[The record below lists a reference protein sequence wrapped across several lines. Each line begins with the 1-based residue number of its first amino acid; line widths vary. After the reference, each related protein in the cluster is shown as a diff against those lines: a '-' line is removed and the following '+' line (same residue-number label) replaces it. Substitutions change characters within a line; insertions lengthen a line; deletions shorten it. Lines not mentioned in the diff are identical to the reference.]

1 MTRPIII
8 GSGAAG
14 LTAALALAPLRPIL
28 LTAGS
33 LAGNAASAW
42 AQGGIAAAIGPDDSP
57 ARHAADTIAAGAGLC
72 DPEAVTRITNAG
84 PATIEFLLS
93 LGAQLDVTS
102 LGLEA
107 AHSNRRIVHAHDAT
121 GAEIT
126 RALAAAVQAEQKI
139 EILEHTTANSL
150 AVHNNTVQAVHANT
164 RSGPITLQTST
175 VILATGGL
183 GALFTHTTNPA
194 TALGQG
200 IALAARAGA
209 ALRDMEFV
217 QFHPTALATN
227 TYPMPLISEAL
238 RGEGAVLIDEHGTKF
253 MNGEDLAA
261 RDIVARA
268 VSAKYAEGQSVFLDA
283 RALNP
288 EKFPKIFALCGAEN
302 IDPATQPIPIRP
314 AAHYHMGGIA
324 VDANSESSI
333 TGLFAA
339 GECAASGLHGANR
352 LASNSLLEAI
362 VTAQAAA
369 KTILARPTTSVVTP
383 SEPFQRRCAPSE
395 PLVPSPAKAG
405 ISPTDPQQPHL
416 PLIRKIASENL
427 GILRT
432 HAGLTAAISQLAP
445 LTPTS
450 NAALIAHLIAAS
462 ALARTESRGAHFRT
476 DYPET
481 NPAQATSQTITLP
494 QTQPAKRAA

>member
-1 MTRPIII
+1 MTRPVII

-28 LTAGS
+28 LTAGR
-33 LAGNAASAW
+33 LAGGAASAW

-57 ARHAADTIAAGAGLC
+57 ALHEADTIAAGAGLC
-72 DPEAVTRITNAG
+72 DPAAAARITKAG
-84 PATIEFLLS
+84 PAIIEFLQN
-93 LGAQLDVTS
+93 LGAQLDTTS

-107 AHSNRRIVHAHDAT
+107 AHSRRRIVHAHDAT
-121 GAEIT
+121 GAEIL
-126 RALAAAVQAEQKI
+126 RALEAAVRAQPMIAIFEQTAATGLGIQDNAIQSVQANTPSG
-139 EILEHTTANSL
+139 LLTLPTTA
-150 AVHNNTVQAVHANT
+150 
-164 RSGPITLQTST
+164 

-183 GALFTHTTNPA
+183 GGLFLHTTNPA

-200 IALAARAGA
+200 LALAARAGA

-217 QFHPTALATN
+217 QFHPTALATA

-238 RGEGAVLIDEHGTKF
+238 RGEGAVLIDEHGMPF
-253 MNGEDLAA
+253 MHGADLSA

-268 VSAKYAEGQSVFLDA
+268 VSAKILEGHSVFLDA
-283 RALNP
+283 RQLNP
-288 EKFPKIFALCGAEN
+288 AKFPKVFALCRAEN
-302 IDPATQPIPIRP
+302 INPATQPIPIRP

-324 VDANSESSI
+324 VDAHSESTI

-362 VTAQAAA
+362 ATAQAAA
-369 KTILARPTTSVVTP
+369 ATILARSANTSAARPVI
-383 SEPFQRRCAPSE
+383 S
-395 PLVPSPAKAG
+395 AKAG
-405 ISPTDPQQPHL
+405 TSPTVQPHHEPHL
-416 PLIRKIASENL
+416 AQIRKLCSDHL

-432 HAGLTAAISQLAP
+432 KSGLAAAITQLAP
-445 LTPTS
+445 LTQSS
-450 NAALIAHLIAAS
+450 NAALIAHFIATA

-476 DYPET
+476 DFPQ
-481 NPAQATSQTITLP
+481 PDQSQATSQTLVLP
-494 QTQPAKRAA
+494 RAQPAKRAA